1 MDDYIEETEIDP
13 DELIIIRDKEN
24 WRPKREYILA
34 YALKLGF
41 DISNDP
47 PELLNIA
54 EKYLTVE
61 LPDEYVRAFTKDGL
75 NLLYINTITNEI
87 EPSSEIEK
95 EAQREYLMM
104 KEKLKN
110 EENKVK
116 VIPRKKIAPIGSK
129 KASLESNSEKE
140 KDFLKRS
147 GGFNENKKEKKGVTD
162 KLFKR
167 EIEKNKNRI
176 NDEIKKSDKKI
187 YYDNEEEEDDEN
199 NLSEKKYEINSK
211 QIINKKDSQK
221 NENNLRGSSNII
233 KNFDNPSSSDE
244 DNNLIKPIS
253 SKKNMI
259 KKEKSFENL
268 KVSKEIENESP
279 DKIEGKKFNSINSK
293 FQRSNKKRQNLRY
306 DRKSLDKMNEEIN
319 IIRKNEENYHEISS
333 DENNAN
339 NKNKIMSLSIS
350 KNSQDSNDLEELK
363 NNYIKKVKKDL
374 QRFKEN
380 KKENYIKDKKNFID
394 NKINDLNYGNKNKI
408 KQLKKDN
415 SESLL
420 LYETELKNKM
430 NLELEKFK
438 QNLINEFIQDSND
451 IEEENEDGSNN
462 KKKLEIKIN
471 KIKSEIAIQKEK
483 NKMKKEIFEQ
493 KKINQKNEKL
503 EILNNKHKKEMTNL
517 ERQSK
522 IKIDNLINQ
531 FQKQLNLYKNEFE
544 IKNKNL
550 KINIIPKENDYIF
563 DEELVKYKNDLKEQL
578 DENINKLKNEYD
590 IKLNKDIEIFKEEL
604 NQQNSE
610 DRINKENKDIEK
622 EYFDEL
628 TEIKNDN
635 KLKIKKTEETIKNLF
650 EKISNSFDEINNKSK
665 NNINKLISDI
675 IGKIT
680 ELIYDE
686 NNENKK
692 ESLINDFLS
701 ELISKKLLIL
711 NKYSSYV
718 DIAEEEYKQ
727 NTMLIEYFIDI
738 IRMINEIIIENNKKE
753 NDLNI
758 GIENKNELFIKEIL
772 QRINDLMEDY
782 KYKYEEEQS
791 NKLYPLLY
799 DTLQK
804 LMNLKFDNE
813 NNYTNLAF
821 NSSRRNPLINS
832 NPNVTNINYLNN
844 INNSVINESNLINNS
859 INNNNNFFSI
869 RTNNNFNQKI
879 FSSENNNIQ
888 INSSRQT
895 QLNNSSLYLNPLT
908 QRNNY
913 NSKQNLS
920 LNYNNIFP
928 IKEDSEYNL
937 VSTNFG
943 DINIPQIPNEILNNF
958 NAENIRNYKLIINFL
973 VNEYQQILQE
983 HKIYYNRSNANQ
995 KLDNLKESGEY
1006 SKYNYIFEQISK
1018 QENDKNRQYLKDIE
1032 SKKKVLE
1039 LIRSNCEESFNF
1051 IFKYCNKDNIIN
1063 NKLRVLITHIEDYNG
1078 HFNSKKFHSKN
1089 NNIINDNL
1097 QNLLNN
1103 TFQIERN
1110 NFNQQNILNETFSS
1124 NYKQNRSNFYNTYNS
1139 FRNYY

>member
-1 MDDYIEETEIDP
+1 
-13 DELIIIRDKEN
+13 
-24 WRPKREYILA
+24 
-34 YALKLGF
+34 
-41 DISNDP
+41 
-47 PELLNIA
+47 
-54 EKYLTVE
+54 
-61 LPDEYVRAFTKDGL
+61 
-75 NLLYINTITNEI
+75 
-87 EPSSEIEK
+87 
-95 EAQREYLMM
+95 
-104 KEKLKN
+104 
-110 EENKVK
+110 
-116 VIPRKKIAPIGSK
+116 
-129 KASLESNSEKE
+129 
-140 KDFLKRS
+140 
-147 GGFNENKKEKKGVTD
+147 
-162 KLFKR
+162 
-167 EIEKNKNRI
+167 
-176 NDEIKKSDKKI
+176 
-187 YYDNEEEEDDEN
+187 
-199 NLSEKKYEINSK
+199 
-211 QIINKKDSQK
+211 
-221 NENNLRGSSNII
+221 
-233 KNFDNPSSSDE
+233 
-244 DNNLIKPIS
+244 
-253 SKKNMI
+253 
-259 KKEKSFENL
+259 
-268 KVSKEIENESP
+268 
-279 DKIEGKKFNSINSK
+279 
-293 FQRSNKKRQNLRY
+293 
-306 DRKSLDKMNEEIN
+306 
-319 IIRKNEENYHEISS
+319 
-333 DENNAN
+333 
-339 NKNKIMSLSIS
+339 
-350 KNSQDSNDLEELK
+350 
-363 NNYIKKVKKDL
+363 
-374 QRFKEN
+374 
-380 KKENYIKDKKNFID
+380 
-394 NKINDLNYGNKNKI
+394 
-408 KQLKKDN
+408 
-415 SESLL
+415 
-420 LYETELKNKM
+420 
-430 NLELEKFK
+430 
-438 QNLINEFIQDSND
+438 
-451 IEEENEDGSNN
+451 
-462 KKKLEIKIN
+462 LEIKIN

-628 TEIKNDN
+628 TEIKNEN

-758 GIENKNELFIKEIL
+758 GIENKNELFIKEIS

-859 INNNNNFFSI
+859 NNNNNNFFSI
-869 RTNNNFNQKI
+869 RTNNDFNRKI

-1051 IFKYCNKDNIIN
+1051 IIKYCNKDNIIN

>member
-1 MDDYIEETEIDP
+1 
-13 DELIIIRDKEN
+13 
-24 WRPKREYILA
+24 
-34 YALKLGF
+34 
-41 DISNDP
+41 
-47 PELLNIA
+47 
-54 EKYLTVE
+54 
-61 LPDEYVRAFTKDGL
+61 
-75 NLLYINTITNEI
+75 
-87 EPSSEIEK
+87 
-95 EAQREYLMM
+95 
-104 KEKLKN
+104 
-110 EENKVK
+110 
-116 VIPRKKIAPIGSK
+116 
-129 KASLESNSEKE
+129 
-140 KDFLKRS
+140 
-147 GGFNENKKEKKGVTD
+147 
-162 KLFKR
+162 
-167 EIEKNKNRI
+167 
-176 NDEIKKSDKKI
+176 
-187 YYDNEEEEDDEN
+187 
-199 NLSEKKYEINSK
+199 
-211 QIINKKDSQK
+211 
-221 NENNLRGSSNII
+221 
-233 KNFDNPSSSDE
+233 
-244 DNNLIKPIS
+244 
-253 SKKNMI
+253 MI

-363 NNYIKKVKKDL
+363 NNYIKKVKKEL

-380 KKENYIKDKKNFID
+380 KKEKYIKDKKNFIED
-394 NKINDLNYGNKNKI
+394 KINDLNYGNKNKI

-420 LYETELKNKM
+420 LYENELKNKM

-550 KINIIPKENDYIF
+550 KTSIIPKENDYIL
-563 DEELVKYKNDLKEQL
+563 DEELVKYKNELKEEL

-628 TEIKNDN
+628 TEIKNEN

-727 NTMLIEYFIDI
+727 NTILIEYFIDI

-758 GIENKNELFIKEIL
+758 GNENKNEFLIKEFL

-813 NNYTNLAF
+813 NNYNLAF

-832 NPNVTNINYLNN
+832 NPNITNINYLNN